1 MGVEVGTRVGV
12 GVVGAGVNVGIPVG
26 VGAPNATTEVLVE
39 VIE

>member
-12 GVVGAGVNVGIPVG
+12 GVVGAGVNVGIHVG

>member
-1 MGVEVGTRVGV
+1 VGVEVGTRVGV